1 MEVEGAEKEEDEE
14 EVKDMKKVL
23 RKKIEKAADQRLQD
37 EANPNKDEIPQDVSG
52 VYETGENKT
61 RGENQKEME

>member
-37 EANPNKDEIPQDVSG
+37 EVNPNKDEIPQDVSG